1 MVKINIAI
9 ILLFLILG
17 ANCLQLHRQLER
29 TGTISRV
36 YDRFKFGMVE
46 YTADDGKTY
55 SQKF

>member
-29 TGTISRV
+29 TGTISKV
-36 YDRFKFGMVE
+36 YDRFQWGLVQF
-46 YTADDGKTY
+46 TADDGKTY
-55 SQKF
+55 S